1 MSHGDRTNPNIV
13 LMEELRDSSDLCP
26 DLSDCLT
33 CLTASR
39 VGLVV
44 A

>member
-1 MSHGDRTNPNIV
+1 MSHGDRTNPNV
-13 LMEELRDSSDLCP
+13 VFGEELRDSTDLCP
-26 DLSDCLT
+26 DFS